1 MNELKFDEAICAKCE
16 TYDCIMKCQYMDL
29 DLEQAKQEKWK
40 LIRGESSSILTDC
53 VTCYAC
59 EEYCPYDNHPFY
71 HIVEMQERLGVHPV
85 PKPIEKSQ
93 VTAMGPK
100 GRIDYEEVRQP
111 VINMCYFPMMTGS
124 IRGKLF
130 KDVSI
135 ILGSDIFCNL
145 MFLHFARNS
154 TIKERL
160 PKIIDNIMTYYLKD
174 NNIKE
179 FICYHDECYGTY
191 TSWAPAFGID
201 VPFKPIHLFEY
212 LYNKLVEL
220 KSEIKP
226 LNLKVAYQR
235 PCSNRLCPETDHF
248 VDGIFSLIGV
258 ERLRRE
264 YDRENALCCGGVFEA
279 QQRFEL
285 TEVNQEKNIA
295 DMKAFGATHCVFNC
309 PFCFF
314 TLAER
319 VSKNGMIP
327 IMISDLCHQALGE

>member
-1 MNELKFDEAICAKCE
+1 MNELRFDEAVCARCE

-40 LIRGESSSILTDC
+40 LIRGEDSSILTDC

-59 EEYCPYDNHPFY
+59 EEYCPYNNHPFY
-71 HIVEMQERLGVHPV
+71 LIVEMQERLGVHPV

-93 VTAMGPK
+93 VTAMGPEGK
-100 GRIDYEEVRQP
+100 IDYEEVRQP
-111 VINMCYFPMMTGS
+111 VINLCYFPMMKGS

-160 PKIIDNIMTYYLKD
+160 PKVIDNIMTYYLKGS
-174 NNIKE
+174 NIKE
-179 FICYHDECYGTY
+179 FICYHDECYGAY

-248 VDGIFSLIGV
+248 VDDIFSLIGV

-285 TEVNQEKNIA
+285 TESNQKKNID
-295 DMKAFGATHCVFNC
+295 DMKAFGATHCVFSC

-314 TLAER
+314 TLAEK
-319 VSKNGMIP
+319 VSKNGITP
-327 IMISDLCHQALGE
+327 IMISDLCRQALGE